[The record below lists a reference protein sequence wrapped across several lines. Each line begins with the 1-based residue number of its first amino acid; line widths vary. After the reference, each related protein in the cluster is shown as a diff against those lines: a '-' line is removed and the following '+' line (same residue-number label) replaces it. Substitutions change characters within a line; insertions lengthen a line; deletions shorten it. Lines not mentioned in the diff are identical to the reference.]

1 MREVWKVFRQGLTLL
16 STSGKRV
23 LYIYG
28 LGLIL
33 LSGLDGIALYFV
45 SKVFTASGGGESIEI
60 SSGGPTLLLVVALFT
75 LRTVFS
81 TLLSWV
87 SVKKFALEEVRV
99 GSSNFDSL
107 MSDTWNNR
115 VDSPV
120 TDLYNGVDRGPNNMV
135 QSLLI
140 GVVTILAESATA
152 VLILA
157 ALMLLQPI
165 TAIIAAVYFSLV
177 AVAQHRLLSHS
188 SSRAGESVVV
198 HTNGVYATLS
208 DAYSLSK
215 LLTIN
220 PSQSLRPHLHNQ
232 RESLALARGRVI
244 FLGMLPRYFMEL
256 ILAIGLALIAGGTYA
271 LSGPE
276 SAVAAV
282 TVFAAAGFRLLPIVN
297 RIQGLVLQLFSTVPA
312 ARLTFVQPSM
322 QLDATV
328 TPTSTVVNDAV
339 LQLHEVSF
347 QYPTANRPS
356 LIGVSLAFQPGL
368 QYAIVG
374 PSGAGKTTL
383 VDICLGL
390 LKPQGGTVACNSDA
404 KISYVPQETHIA
416 RLSLEQNIA
425 LEWDSTKI
433 DPMLV
438 KKATDSARLANVLDG
453 RSSTSELSGQAL
465 SGGQKQRIGLARAI
479 YRNPSLLFLDEV
491 TSALDAET
499 EHAVM
504 SSIEQLR
511 GSITVVIVAHR
522 LSTVQHA
529 DQVVYIEDGK
539 VLGMGTFEELRQSL
553 PQLQRQIELGTLD
566 LLS

>member
-1 MREVWKVFRQGLTLL
+1 MRDVWWVFRQGLNLL

-45 SKVFTASGGGESIEI
+45 AQVFTASAGGDSIEI

-115 VDSPV
+115 VDSPI
-120 TDLYNGVDRGPNNMV
+120 TDLYNSVDRGPNNMV
-135 QSLLI
+135 QGLLI
-140 GVVTILAESATA
+140 SVATIIAESATA
-152 VLILA
+152 VLILT
-157 ALMLLQPI
+157 ALMFLQPV
-165 TAIIAAVYFSLV
+165 TAVIAAIYFSLV
-177 AVAQHRLLSHS
+177 ALVQHRLLSHS
-188 SSRAGESVVV
+188 SSRAGEAVVK
-198 HTNGVYATLS
+198 HTNGVYTTLT

-220 PSQSLRPHLHNQ
+220 PSQSLRPHLHSQ

-256 ILAIGLALIAGGTYA
+256 ILAIGLALIAGGSYA

-276 SAVAAV
+276 SAIAAV
-282 TVFAAAGFRLLPIVN
+282 TIFAAAGFRLLPIVN

-312 ARLTFVQPSM
+312 ARLAFVQ
-322 QLDATV
+322 QLTDAAV
-328 TPTSTVVNDAV
+328 TPSSIVVEDAV

-347 QYPTANRPS
+347 QYPTANRPALTDVNLS
-356 LIGVSLAFQPGL
+356 FRPGL

-390 LKPQGGTVACNSDA
+390 LQPQGGTVACNSDA

-425 LEWDSTKI
+425 LEWDSSKI
-433 DPMLV
+433 DPIRV

-453 RSSTSELSGQAL
+453 RASSSELSGQSL

-479 YRNPSLLFLDEV
+479 YRNPFLLFLDEV

-539 VLGMGTFEELRQSL
+539 VLGMGTFEDLRKSL

-566 LLS
+566 LLD

>member
-16 STSGKRV
+16 SASGKRV

-45 SKVFTASGGGESIEI
+45 SKVFTASGGGDSIEI
-60 SSGGPTLLLVVALFT
+60 SSGGPILLLVVALFT

-81 TLLSWV
+81 TLVSWV

-115 VDSPV
+115 IDSPV
-120 TDLYNGVDRGPNNMV
+120 TDLYNSVDRGPNNLV
-135 QSLLI
+135 QGLLI
-140 GVVTILAESATA
+140 GVVTIIAESATA

-157 ALMLLQPI
+157 ALMLLQPV

-177 AVAQHRLLSHS
+177 AIAQHRLLSHS
-188 SSRAGESVVV
+188 SSRAGESVVT
-198 HTNGVYATLS
+198 HTNGVYATLT
-208 DAYSLSK
+208 DAFSLSK

-220 PSQSLRPHLHNQ
+220 PSQSLRPHLHSQ

-297 RIQGLVLQLFSTVPA
+297 RIQGLVLQLFSTVPG
-312 ARLTFVQPSM
+312 ARLAFIPHSKNTAERPS
-322 QLDATV
+322 
-328 TPTSTVVNDAV
+328 STLVKDVELR
-339 LQLHEVSF
+339 LQEVSF
-347 QYPTANRPS
+347 QYPTADRPA
-356 LIGVSLAFQPGL
+356 LVSINLEFQHGL

-390 LKPQGGTVACNSDA
+390 LQPQGGTVACNSDA

-425 LEWDSTKI
+425 LEWDSNNI

-453 RSSTSELSGQAL
+453 RESTSELSGQAL

-539 VLGMGTFEELRQSL
+539 VVGMGTFEELRKSI

>member
-16 STSGKRV
+16 SSTGKRV
-23 LYIYG
+23 LYLYG

-45 SKVFTASGGGESIEI
+45 SKVFTASSGGDSIEI
-60 SSGGPTLLLVVALFT
+60 SSGGPTLLLVVVLFS

-99 GSSNFDSL
+99 GSTNFDSL

-115 VDSPV
+115 VDSAV
-120 TDLYNGVDRGPNNMV
+120 TDVYNAIDRGPTNMV
-135 QSLLI
+135 QGLLI
-140 GVVTILAESATA
+140 NVVTIIAESATA
-152 VLILA
+152 VLILV
-157 ALMLLQPI
+157 ALMFLQPL
-165 TAIIAAVYFSLV
+165 TAVIAAVYFSLV
-177 AVAQHRLLSHS
+177 ALTQHRLLSHS

-198 HTNGVYATLS
+198 HTNGVYATLTDS
-208 DAYSLSK
+208 YSLSK
-215 LLTIN
+215 LLSIN
-220 PSQSLRPHLHNQ
+220 PSQSLRPHLNSQ
-232 RESLALARGRVI
+232 RESLALARGKVI

-256 ILAIGLALIAGGTYA
+256 ILAVGLALIAGGTYA
-271 LSGPE
+271 LSGAK

-282 TVFAAAGFRLLPIVN
+282 TVFAAAGFRLLPVVN
-297 RIQGLVLQLFSTVPA
+297 RIQGLVLQLFSTVPG
-312 ARLTFVQPSM
+312 ARLAFIKSEV
-322 QLDATV
+322 DIATKPLA
-328 TPTSTVVNDAV
+328 TREEGTI
-339 LQLHEVSF
+339 LQLQEVTF
-347 QYPTANRPS
+347 QYPTANCPA
-356 LIGVSLAFQPGL
+356 IVDVNLALRPGL

-390 LKPQGGTVACNSDA
+390 LQPQTGVVACNTDA
-404 KISYVPQETHIA
+404 TISYVPQETHIA

-425 LEWDSTKI
+425 LEWDSSKI
-433 DPMLV
+433 DAAQM
-438 KKATDSARLANVLDG
+438 KDSIDAAQLAKVLEG
-453 RSSTSELSGQAL
+453 RASTSELSGQAL

-529 DQVVYIEDGK
+529 DQVIYIDDGK
-539 VLGMGTFEELRQSL
+539 VLGMGTFEELRKSI

-566 LLS
+566 LLD

>member
-16 STSGKRV
+16 SSSGKRV
-23 LYIYG
+23 LYFYG
-28 LGLIL
+28 FGLIL
-33 LSGLDGIALYFV
+33 LSGLDGLALFFV
-45 SKVFTASGGGESIEI
+45 SKVFTASSGGDSIEI
-60 SSGGPTLLLVVALFT
+60 SSGGPTLLLVVALFS

-99 GSSNFDSL
+99 GSTNFDSL
-107 MSDTWNNR
+107 MSDSWNNR
-115 VDSPV
+115 VDSAV
-120 TDLYNGVDRGPNNMV
+120 TDVYNAVDRGPNSMV
-135 QSLLI
+135 QGLLI
-140 GVVTILAESATA
+140 NVVTIIAESATA
-152 VLILA
+152 VLILT
-157 ALMLLQPI
+157 ALMFLQPL
-165 TAIIAAVYFSLV
+165 TALIAAVYFSLV
-177 AVAQHRLLSHS
+177 AIAQHRLLSHS
-188 SSRAGESVVV
+188 SSRAGESVVAD
-198 HTNGVYATLS
+198 TNGVYATLTDS
-208 DAYSLSK
+208 YSLSK
-215 LLTIN
+215 LLSIN
-220 PSQSLRPHLHNQ
+220 PSQSLRPHLHSQ

-256 ILAIGLALIAGGTYA
+256 ILAVGLALIAGGTYA
-271 LSGPE
+271 ISGPK
-276 SAVAAV
+276 SAIAAV
-282 TVFAAAGFRLLPIVN
+282 TVFAAAGFRLLPVVN
-297 RIQGLVLQLFSTVPA
+297 RIQGLVLQLFSIVPG
-312 ARLTFVQPSM
+312 ARLAFFTQELRNNPEPNVEGSGN
-322 QLDATV
+322 
-328 TPTSTVVNDAV
+328 SV
-339 LQLHEVSF
+339 LQLQKVTF
-347 QYPTANRPS
+347 QYPTADRPA
-356 LIGVSLAFQPGL
+356 LIDINLELRPGL

-390 LKPQGGTVACNSDA
+390 LQPQMGNVSCSSDA
-404 KISYVPQETHIA
+404 IISYVPQETHIA

-425 LEWDSTKI
+425 LEWDGSKI
-433 DPMLV
+433 DAARM
-438 KKATDSARLANVLDG
+438 KDSIDAAQLAKVLEG
-453 RSSTSELSGQAL
+453 RASTSELSGQAL

-529 DQVVYIEDGK
+529 DQVIYIDHGK
-539 VLGMGTFEELRQSL
+539 VLGMGTFEELRKSI

-566 LLS
+566 LLD

>member
-16 STSGKRV
+16 STAGKRI

-45 SKVFTASGGGESIEI
+45 SKVFTASSGGESIEI
-60 SSGGPTLLLVVALFT
+60 SSGGPTLLLVIALFT

-81 TLLSWV
+81 TLLSWI

-99 GSSNFDSL
+99 GSSNFDSQ

-120 TDLYNGVDRGPNNMV
+120 TDMYNSVDRGPNSMV
-135 QSLLI
+135 QGLLI
-140 GVVTILAESATA
+140 SVVTIIAESATA
-152 VLILA
+152 FLILA
-157 ALMLLQPI
+157 ALMILQPA
-165 TAIIAAVYFSLV
+165 TAIIAGLYFSLV
-177 AVAQHRLLSHS
+177 SVVQHRLLSHS
-188 SSRAGESVVV
+188 SSRAGESVVT
-198 HTNGVYATLS
+198 HTNGVYATLT

-215 LLTIN
+215 LLSIN
-220 PSQSLRPHLHNQ
+220 PSQSLRPYLHSQ

-297 RIQGLVLQLFSTVPA
+297 RVQSLILQLFSTVPA
-312 ARLTFVQPSM
+312 ARLALIPHSKNIAERPSST
-322 QLDATV
+322 LVKDAELRLQEV
-328 TPTSTVVNDAV
+328 T
-339 LQLHEVSF
+339 F
-347 QYPTANRPS
+347 QYPTAGRPALMS
-356 LIGVSLAFQPGL
+356 INLEFQHGL

-390 LKPQGGTVACNSDA
+390 LQPQAGTVTCNSDA
-404 KISYVPQETHIA
+404 TISYVPQETHIA
-416 RLSLEQNIA
+416 RLSLNQNIA
-425 LEWDSTKI
+425 LEWDSSKI
-433 DPMLV
+433 DPMQV
-438 KKATDSARLANVLDG
+438 KKATESARLANVLDG
-453 RSSTSELSGQAL
+453 RASTSELSGQAL

-529 DQVVYIEDGK
+529 DQVIYVEEGK
-539 VLGMGTFEELRQSL
+539 VLGVGTFEELRKSL
-553 PQLQRQIELGTLD
+553 PQLNRQIELGTLD
-566 LLS
+566 LLN

>member
-1 MREVWKVFRQGLTLL
+1 MREVWKVFRQGLALL
-16 STSGKRV
+16 TSSGKRV
-23 LYIYG
+23 LYLYG

-33 LSGLDGIALYFV
+33 LSGLDGVALYFV
-45 SKVFTASGGGESIEI
+45 SQVFIASSGGASIEI
-60 SSGGPTLLLVVALFT
+60 SSGASTLLLVVTLFT
-75 LRTVFS
+75 LRTIFS

-87 SVKKFALEEVRV
+87 SVKRFALEEVRV
-99 GSSNFDSL
+99 GSTNFDSL

-115 VDSPV
+115 VDSAV
-120 TDLYNGVDRGPNNMV
+120 TDLYNAVDRGPNNMV
-135 QSLLI
+135 QGLLI
-140 GVVTILAESATA
+140 NVVTIIAEAATA

-157 ALMLLQPI
+157 ALMFLQPV
-165 TAIIAAVYFSLV
+165 TAIIAAVYFALV
-177 AVAQHRLLSHS
+177 TVAQHRLLSHS
-188 SSRAGESVVV
+188 SSQAGESVVT
-198 HTNGVYATLS
+198 HTNGVYATLTDS
-208 DAYSLSK
+208 YSLSK

-220 PSQSLRPHLHNQ
+220 PSQSLRPHLYD
-232 RESLALARGRVI
+232 RRKSLALARGRVI
-244 FLGMLPRYFMEL
+244 FLAMLPRYFMEL

-312 ARLTFVQPSM
+312 ARLAFIQR
-322 QLDATV
+322 QINIAAELLATAV
-328 TPTSTVVNDAV
+328 EDTV
-339 LQLHEVSF
+339 LQLQKVTF
-347 QYPTANRPS
+347 QYPTANRPA
-356 LIGVSLAFQPGL
+356 LVDVNLKLRPGL

-390 LKPQGGTVACNSDA
+390 LQPQAGTVACNSEA
-404 KISYVPQETHIA
+404 TISYVPQETHIA

-425 LEWDSTKI
+425 LEWDTGEI
-433 DPMLV
+433 DPVQV
-438 KKATDSARLANVLDG
+438 KKAIETARLSNVLDG
-453 RSSTSELSGQAL
+453 RVATTELSGQAL

-529 DQVVYIEDGK
+529 DQVIYVEDGT
-539 VLGMGTFEELRQSL
+539 VLGIGTFEELRKSL

-566 LLS
+566 LLD

>member
-16 STSGKRV
+16 SASGKRV

-115 VDSPV
+115 IDSPV
-120 TDLYNGVDRGPNNMV
+120 TDLYNSVDRGPNNLV
-135 QSLLI
+135 QGLLI
-140 GVVTILAESATA
+140 GVVTIIAESATA

-157 ALMLLQPI
+157 ALMLLQPV

-177 AVAQHRLLSHS
+177 AIAQHRLLSHS
-188 SSRAGESVVV
+188 SSRAGESVVT
-198 HTNGVYATLS
+198 HTNGVYATLT
-208 DAYSLSK
+208 DAFSLSK

-220 PSQSLRPHLHNQ
+220 PSQSLRPHLHSQ

-297 RIQGLVLQLFSTVPA
+297 RIQGLVLQLFSTVPG
-312 ARLTFVQPSM
+312 ARLAFIPHSKNTAERPS
-322 QLDATV
+322 
-328 TPTSTVVNDAV
+328 STLVKDVELR
-339 LQLHEVSF
+339 LQEVSF
-347 QYPTANRPS
+347 QYPTADRPA
-356 LIGVSLAFQPGL
+356 LVSINLEFQHGL

-390 LKPQGGTVACNSDA
+390 LQPQGGTVACNSDA

-425 LEWDSTKI
+425 LEWDSNNI

-453 RSSTSELSGQAL
+453 RESTSELSGQAL

-539 VLGMGTFEELRQSL
+539 VVGMGTFEELRKSI